1 MIDKPLYGNPLAGG
15 IGPQEIPKD
24 QLANTVFDPTPVP
37 KGGAPMFMG
46 KGTLEAFDMGKY
58 EGNPY
63 ANPNFIDK
71 TIIGNDIYG
80 LNPGGPTLIDP
91 NAEAQKKAEEEFLKT
106 ADEYQKGF
114 RQSEFYK
121 PNAPMT
127 ADVAEFLYKSPT
139 GEDIT
144 MKGSSSQIGQFGKY
158 LDSIGKGD
166 LLQSMAE
173 INKQDFSNILE
184 NTGGQSLFP
193 IKNEKGEDIGGIENT
208 AIASPVQP
216 EFNNTGIF
224 NSPYETTGQYLTGP
238 NESGNVLEILKNIEQ
253 GIASLGGNFGQNFNM
268 NQSSNYG
275 DFSNFGI
282 GSFFPP
288 YGGMYG

>member
-1 MIDKPLYGNPLAGG
+1 MQSYK
-15 IGPQEIPKD
+15 
-24 QLANTVFDPTPVP
+24 
-37 KGGAPMFMG
+37 
-46 KGTLEAFDMGKY
+46 
-58 EGNPY
+58 
-63 ANPNFIDK
+63 
-71 TIIGNDIYG
+71 
-80 LNPGGPTLIDP
+80 
-91 NAEAQKKAEEEFLKT
+91 KKAEEEFLKT

-127 ADVAEFLYKSPT
+127 TDMAEFIYKSPT

-144 MKGSSSQIGQFGKY
+144 MKGSSSSIGQFGKY

-166 LLQSMAE
+166 LLQSVGGSFS
-173 INKQDFSNILE
+173 QDLLKIE
-184 NTGGQSLFP
+184 GGGQSLFP

-208 AIASPVQP
+208 AIVQDPLPDFNKAVPEIGQDFGSVNPIVSGNNSIAS
-216 EFNNTGIF
+216 ESGIF
-224 NSPYETTGQYLTGP
+224 NSPYETTGQYLTGL
-238 NESGNVLEILKNIEQ
+238 NQSNDIIETLKNIEQ

-275 DFSNFGI
+275 DFDNFGI